1 MLAIFSLII
10 TSIDLGKE
18 IQILLI
24 FH

>member
-18 IQILLI
+18 IQILFI